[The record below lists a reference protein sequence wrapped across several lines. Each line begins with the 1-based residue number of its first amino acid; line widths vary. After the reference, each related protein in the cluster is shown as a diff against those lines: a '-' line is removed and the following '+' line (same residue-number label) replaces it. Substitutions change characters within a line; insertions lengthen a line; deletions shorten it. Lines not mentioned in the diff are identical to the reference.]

1 MSNPHS
7 TKRPT
12 PSVREHPD
20 ADTDIED
27 NGIEDSD
34 SEDSD
39 SEDNRS
45 AGCTSDDRLIDS
57 AWREDCFNTAED
69 AEEADLCGVF
79 GADDEANF
87 DDLD

>member
-1 MSNPHS
+1 MSNDPA
-7 TKRPT
+7 KRPT
-12 PSVREHPD
+12 PSAREHPD

-27 NGIEDSD
+27 SD
-34 SEDSD
+34 IEDSD

-45 AGCTSDDRLIDS
+45 SGCTSDDRLIDS

>member
-1 MSNPHS
+1 MSNS
-7 TKRPT
+7 NAKRPA

-27 NGIEDSD
+27 SDIE
-34 SEDSD
+34 D

-45 AGCTSDDRLIDS
+45 SGCTADDRLIDS

-79 GADDEANF
+79 GADDEENF

>member
-1 MSNPHS
+1 MFNPNAKRS
-7 TKRPT
+7 TP
-12 PSVREHPD
+12 PVREHPD

-27 NGIEDSD
+27 SDIE
-34 SEDSD
+34 D

-45 AGCTSDDRLIDS
+45 SGCTSDDRLIDS

-79 GADDEANF
+79 GADDEENF

>member
-1 MSNPHS
+1 MFNPTAKRS
-7 TKRPT
+7 TP
-12 PSVREHPD
+12 PVREHPD

-27 NGIEDSD
+27 SDIEDSD
-34 SEDSD
+34 IED

-45 AGCTSDDRLIDS
+45 SGCTSDDRLIDS

-69 AEEADLCGVF
+69 AEDADLCGVF
-79 GADDEANF
+79 GADDEENF

>member
-1 MSNPHS
+1 MSNFNA
-7 TKRPT
+7 KRST

-27 NGIEDSD
+27 SDIE
-34 SEDSD
+34 D

-45 AGCTSDDRLIDS
+45 SGCTADDRLIDS

-79 GADDEANF
+79 GADDEENF

>member
-7 TKRPT
+7 AKRPT
-12 PSVREHPD
+12 PPAREYPD

-27 NGIEDSD
+27 SD
-34 SEDSD
+34 IEDSD

-45 AGCTSDDRLIDS
+45 SGCTSDDRLIDS